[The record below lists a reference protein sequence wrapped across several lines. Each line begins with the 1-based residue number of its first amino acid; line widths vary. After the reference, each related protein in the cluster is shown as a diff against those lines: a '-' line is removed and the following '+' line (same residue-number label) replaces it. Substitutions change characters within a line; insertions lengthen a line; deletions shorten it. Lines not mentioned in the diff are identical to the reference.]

1 MNISIVEMPDDE
13 AIRLQ
18 SATWAVEEWKR
29 DFPYDT
35 VDWYL
40 NLYRE
45 ADTASS
51 LPIVLA
57 AFVNNQFV
65 GSASLIADDELPDA
79 NEPGP
84 WVAAV
89 YVAESARGQTVGSLL
104 VKELLARARDLGM
117 KQVYLYTQH
126 GAPWYESMGW
136 TVCRTARL
144 QDHDVTV
151 MTYDVTAMPQV
162 GSGKNA

>member
-1 MNISIVEMPDDE
+1 MATTIVAMPKDDE
-13 AIRLQ
+13 VRLQ

-40 NLYRE
+40 NLYQQ
-45 ADTASS
+45 ADNAQI

-57 AFVNNQFV
+57 GFLDDEFV

-79 NEPGP
+79 IEPGP

-89 YVAESARGQTVGSLL
+89 YVKESARCRGIGESL
-104 VKELLARARDLGM
+104 VRELLRRARQQGLSR
-117 KQVYLYTQH
+117 VFLYTQH
-126 GAPWYESMGW
+126 GAPWYHKMGW
-136 TVCRTARL
+136 VSERRTQL
-144 QDHDVTV
+144 GDHEVSV
-151 MTYDVTAMPQV
+151 LSYDLSTMPEE
-162 GSGKNA
+162 SLEKS

>member
-1 MNISIVEMPDDE
+1 MPADE
-13 AIRLQ
+13 VIRLQ

-29 DFPYDT
+29 DFPFDT

-40 NLYRE
+40 DLYRQAE
-45 ADTASS
+45 LSDA

-57 AFVNNQFV
+57 AFVDGEFV

-79 NEPGP
+79 VEPGP

-89 YVAESARGQTVGSLL
+89 FVKNTFRRKGVGEALVRTLL
-104 VKELLARARDLGM
+104 HRATELHFSS
-117 KQVYLYTQH
+117 VYLYTQH
-126 GAPWYESMGW
+126 GASWYAEMGW
-136 TVCRTARL
+136 KPIRIARL

-151 MTYDVTAMPQV
+151 MSYALGNVADEDD
-162 GSGKNA
+162 GEGKI

>member
-1 MNISIVEMPDDE
+1 MHISIVEMPGDD

-40 NLYRE
+40 NLYTQSDSS
-45 ADTASS
+45 AS
-51 LPIVLA
+51 LPVVLA
-57 AFVNNQFV
+57 AFLDNEFV

-79 NEPGP
+79 PEPGP

-89 YVAESARGQTVGSLL
+89 YVAESARGQGIGARL
-104 VKELLARARDLGM
+104 VKELLARAGHLGI
-117 KQVYLYTQH
+117 QRVYLYTQH
-126 GAPWYESMGW
+126 GAPWYETMGW
-136 TVCRTARL
+136 TTCRIARL

-151 MTYDVTAMPQV
+151 MTYEVLQA
-162 GSGKNA
+162 

>member
-1 MNISIVEMPDDE
+1 MHISIHEMPRND
-13 AIRLQ
+13 AVRLQ

-40 NLYRE
+40 NLYE
-45 ADTASS
+45 QSDSSVS
-51 LPIVLA
+51 LPVVLA
-57 AFVNNQFV
+57 AFLDDEFV

-79 NEPGP
+79 QEPGP

-89 YVAESARGQTVGSLL
+89 YVAESARGLGIGSQL
-104 VKELLARARDLGM
+104 VKELLVRAGHLEIQR
-117 KQVYLYTQH
+117 VYLYTQH
-126 GAPWYESMGW
+126 GAPWYEAMGW
-136 TVCRTARL
+136 TACRTARL

-151 MTYDVTAMPQV
+151 MMYEISRA
-162 GSGKNA
+162 